1 VGCRS
6 ACRHRPS
13 RRRVGRRG
21 RRARIGQDH
30 DRDRAV
36 GALVRPSADE
46 AHGILQPDE
55 VLVLTP
61 SRASATAL
69 RDRLALA
76 VGVATPGA
84 LARSIVAF
92 GYQIV
97 RAEAVHRGEPVP
109 QLLTGPDEDQVIADL
124 LAGDAE
130 DEIDGIVRW
139 PLSLPAAVRSTRTF
153 RAELRALLAECA
165 QLGVSADHLA
175 DLAARHGV
183 AEWAA
188 AASFSREY
196 LYARDRMRGAHR
208 DAAGLVREAL
218 GLVRTLPAGAPG
230 LAALERLR
238 AIVVDDAQELTLGG
252 VELLEACRAR
262 AWRCSPS
269 VIRMSVREASAAPA
283 RRTSRAWQ
291 PPGPCTS
298 STTCTAAPRPSDV

>member
-1 VGCRS
+1 MDRVTWDAAQRAVIDLPADASGVVVGAPGS
-6 ACRHRPS
+6 GKTATAI
-13 RRRVGRRG
+13 
-21 RRARIGQDH
+21 AR
-30 DRDRAV
+30 V

-139 PLSLPAAVRSTRTF
+139 PLAAGG
-153 RAELRALLAECA
+153 RALHAH
-165 QLGVSADHLA
+165 VPRR
-175 DLAARHGV
+175 AARSARRVRAARSLRRSPGGSCGAARRRGV
-183 AEWAA
+183 GGGGILLAGVPVC
-188 AASFSREY
+188 
-196 LYARDRMRGAHR
+196 ARPH
-208 DAAGLVREAL
+208 
-218 GLVRTLPAGAPG
+218 
-230 LAALERLR
+230 
-238 AIVVDDAQELTLGG
+238 
-252 VELLEACRAR
+252 AR
-262 AWRCSPS
+262 SPS
-269 VIRMSVREASAAPA
+269 
-283 RRTSRAWQ
+283 RRR
-291 PPGPCTS
+291 G
-298 STTCTAAPRPSDV
+298 PRP